1 MNRFCQDR
9 DLLGIEP
16 IVFLGSGFP
25 AQEMIRGSG
34 AALSGTTFTASGANF
49 TAAGVAPGMV
59 LCTYTTVPAEG
70 TVCEIVSVNSQTQLT
85 VSVLRADPAASPVA
99 PKAGTGL
106 SFHVRTFDP
115 QVRGVSDTLAEKLRQ
130 MAEVAGIRS
139 ADFAD
144 STQLR
149 VAAAY
154 GALGSIFVARAENAQ
169 PGDAN
174 WIKAEH
180 YRQEF
185 RRLQLQLRLVVDAN
199 GDGKAEQTRTLGNV
213 ALRRV

>member
-1 MNRFCQDR
+1 
-9 DLLGIEP
+9 
-16 IVFLGSGFP
+16 
-25 AQEMIRGSG
+25 
-34 AALSGTTFTASGANF
+34 
-49 TAAGVAPGMV
+49 
-59 LCTYTTVPAEG
+59 
-70 TVCEIVSVNSQTQLT
+70 
-85 VSVLRADPAASPVA
+85 
-99 PKAGTGL
+99 
-106 SFHVRTFDP
+106 
-115 QVRGVSDTLAEKLRQ
+115 

-174 WIKAEH
+174 WIKAEY